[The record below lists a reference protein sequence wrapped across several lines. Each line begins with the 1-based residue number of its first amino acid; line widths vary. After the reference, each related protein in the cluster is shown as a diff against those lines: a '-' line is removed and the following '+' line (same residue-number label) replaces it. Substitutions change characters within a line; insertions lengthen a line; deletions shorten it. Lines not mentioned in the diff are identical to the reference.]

1 MLGEG
6 TPESCQQRDDQA
18 GEAGET
24 PVQKPEEAP
33 DEAGGT
39 ARGRDSASGRK
50 QGRASGKSASGKGGK
65 RSGTGKLNGGGRSN
79 GDRPTMA
86 DVARAAGMSTALVSI
101 VIRGVPGASEATRQR
116 VLRIAD
122 ELGYVPDQR
131 AQKLRQSSSRVL
143 GVTFELQQPFHGDL
157 VEHIYAAAGRH
168 DYEAVISAVAPT
180 RSETAAANALLRERC
195 EAAILLGSEL
205 EPEELSRFAQ
215 RLPTLLVA
223 RRTDLPGV
231 GVVRSDDTAG
241 IRLAVDHLVELGH
254 RRIAHID
261 GAGAPGSA
269 DRRLGFLQVMAEH
282 GLQDSADVL
291 AGGLTETAGAEGM
304 RYLLDRPSPPTAVI
318 AFNDRCASGVLDV
331 LARQGRDVPGEI
343 SVVGYDD
350 SRLAKLPHVQMTTVS
365 QDAAELAEAAVTNAL
380 ALIAGEQPEEVVLT
394 PRLVKRATTGP
405 VWA

>member
-1 MLGEG
+1 
-6 TPESCQQRDDQA
+6 
-18 GEAGET
+18 
-24 PVQKPEEAP
+24 
-33 DEAGGT
+33 
-39 ARGRDSASGRK
+39 
-50 QGRASGKSASGKGGK
+50 
-65 RSGTGKLNGGGRSN
+65 
-79 GDRPTMA
+79 MA
-86 DVARAAGMSTALVSI
+86 DVARAAGISTALVSI

-131 AQKLRQSSSRVL
+131 AQKLRQSRSRVL

-157 VEHIYAAAGRH
+157 VEQIYTAAGQQG
-168 DYEAVISAVAPT
+168 YEAMISAVAPS
-180 RSETAAANALLRERC
+180 RSETTAVNALLRERC

-205 EPEELSRFAQ
+205 ETEELTRLAR

-223 RRTDLPGV
+223 RHTDLSGV

-241 IRLAVDHLVELGH
+241 IGLAVDHLVALGH

-261 GAGAPGSA
+261 GAGAPGSS
-269 DRRLGFLQVMAEH
+269 DRRLGFLQAMAGH
-282 GLQDSADVL
+282 GLQDTADVL

-304 RYLLDRPSPPTAVI
+304 RYLLGRPTPPTAVI

-331 LARQGRDVPGEI
+331 LARQGCDVPGEI

-365 QDAAELAEAAVTNAL
+365 QNAAELAEAAVTSAL
-380 ALIAGEQPEEVVLT
+380 ALIAGRQPEEVVLT
-394 PRLVKRATTGP
+394 PRLVERATTGP
-405 VWA
+405 ARS

>member
-1 MLGEG
+1 
-6 TPESCQQRDDQA
+6 
-18 GEAGET
+18 
-24 PVQKPEEAP
+24 
-33 DEAGGT
+33 
-39 ARGRDSASGRK
+39 
-50 QGRASGKSASGKGGK
+50 
-65 RSGTGKLNGGGRSN
+65 
-79 GDRPTMA
+79 MA
-86 DVARAAGMSTALVSI
+86 DVARAAGISTALVSI

-131 AQKLRQSSSRVL
+131 AQKLRQSRSRVL

-157 VEHIYAAAGRH
+157 VEKIYAAAGQH
-168 DYEAVISAVAPT
+168 GYEAMISAVAPS
-180 RSETAAANALLRERC
+180 RSETTAVNALLRERC

-205 EPEELSRFAQ
+205 ETDELTRLAR

-223 RRTDLPGV
+223 RHTDLPGV

-241 IRLAVDHLVELGH
+241 IGLAVDHLVALGH

-261 GAGAPGSA
+261 GAGAPGSS
-269 DRRLGFLQVMAEH
+269 DRRLGFLQAMAGH
-282 GLQDSADVL
+282 GLQDTADVL

-304 RYLLDRPSPPTAVI
+304 RYLLGRPVPPTAVI

-331 LARQGRDVPGEI
+331 LARQGCDVPGEI

-365 QDAAELAEAAVTNAL
+365 QNAAELAEAAVTHAL
-380 ALIAGEQPEEVVLT
+380 ALIAGRQPEEVVLT
-394 PRLVKRATTGP
+394 PRLVERATTGP
-405 VWA
+405 VRP